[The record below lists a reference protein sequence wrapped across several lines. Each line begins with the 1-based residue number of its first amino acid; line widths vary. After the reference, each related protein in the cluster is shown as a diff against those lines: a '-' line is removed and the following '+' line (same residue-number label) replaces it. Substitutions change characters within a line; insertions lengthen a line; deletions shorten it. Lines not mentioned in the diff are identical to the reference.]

1 MRDFEEA
8 AQRFIDKLPKSLKK
22 FWLDSN
28 ENNFVRLIWS
38 KKNRLIEL
46 TYMDDMEVYFDKL
59 IRNPS
64 MFLTENISDLTDA
77 TIIKEIKDFLNYE

>member
-38 KKNRLIEL
+38 KNNRLIEL
-46 TYMDDMEVYFDKL
+46 TYMDNMEVYFDKL

-77 TIIKEIKDFLNYE
+77 AIIKEIKDFLNYE